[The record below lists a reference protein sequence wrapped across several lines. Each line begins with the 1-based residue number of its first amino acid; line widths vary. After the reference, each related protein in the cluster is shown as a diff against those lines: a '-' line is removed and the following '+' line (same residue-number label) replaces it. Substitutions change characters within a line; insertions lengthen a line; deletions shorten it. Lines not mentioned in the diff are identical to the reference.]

1 MAVEGALAPIT
12 PPESN
17 AWTSRYIRP
26 VFRIAYTDR
35 LVEVRGIGVAADLDP
50 ALTDGR
56 RYAEQRDAVA
66 GNVYYQ
72 GKRGEQSRIPTPQEL
87 IRQVTG
93 VGAQGRGK

>member
-1 MAVEGALAPIT
+1 MAVPGALAPIT

-17 AWTSRYIRP
+17 AWNDAVIRP
-26 VFRIAYTDR
+26 VFRKKFTDT
-35 LVEVRGIGVAADLDP
+35 LQEVRGTGSASDLDP
-50 ALTDGR
+50 YLTDGR

-72 GKRGEQSRIPTPQEL
+72 GKRGDMSAIPTPQDL

-93 VGAQGRGK
+93 VGNTTRGR